1 VSRATDRQAF
11 DELVRVSLLETDM
24 DDIDAEF
31 AKLSDAIDG
40 MRKVLVSILVSTATA
55 AVLLAVNLVSGT

>member
-1 VSRATDRQAF
+1 MSRATDRQAF